1 MRYYK
6 TKSGAYVQTVG
17 EIQGE
22 EITADEFNV
31 VIQTVLRRHEA
42 YERHRSL
49 TESEAL
55 SLLLKQQVNT
65 MEVDDQTALRMRR
78 YYPTFAELVGQTVK
92 QGTKF
97 RADGSENADLYKT
110 IQPELTIQAH
120 YPPGEGTESL
130 YTRIDEIHDGTQYDP
145 IPYNGN
151 MALENGKYYI
161 EGGVTYLCNR
171 DTVNPVYNKLSELV
185 GIYVEVVEI

>member
-42 YERHRSL
+42 YERHRPL